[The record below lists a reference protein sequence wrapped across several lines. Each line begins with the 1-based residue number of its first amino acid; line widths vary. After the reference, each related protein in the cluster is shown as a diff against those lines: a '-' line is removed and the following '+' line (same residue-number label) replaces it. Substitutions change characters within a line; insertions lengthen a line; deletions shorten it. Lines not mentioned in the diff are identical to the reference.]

1 MTNLPAQHP
10 SLSLHL
16 TDSTLTPLITSS
28 SSPTHLNSLTS
39 LASTALTSHAAVS
52 RVKLG
57 QPQRVMVEYPDR
69 GAVVLQSFI
78 DPQTQQQAG
87 ESRPGTSSREST
99 STRASTSKVTGDE
112 DEGKPPRLVGVVVAG
127 SADQTKEAR
136 RAAARLERV
145 GREFQREWATE
156 GVRYDGDEAGQ

>member
-39 LASTALTSHAAVS
+39 LASTALNSHTAVS

-69 GAVVLQSFI
+69 GAVILQSFI
-78 DPQTQQQAG
+78 DPQQKE
-87 ESRPGTSSREST
+87 ESRPGTSSHDST
-99 STRASTSKVTGDE
+99 STGGCAFKTSPEDDDE
-112 DEGKPPRLVGVVVAG
+112 SSPPRLVGVVVAG

-136 RAAARLERV
+136 RAAARLEKV
-145 GREFQREWATE
+145 GRDFQKEWATE
-156 GVRYDGDEAGQ
+156 GIRHDRGEACQ